1 LEARPVV
8 CIQKIQSHKHVF
20 PAANWGAADV
30 AAGVPGVAGVQA
42 GREKRK
48 KAKSQAFMQ
57 AEGGWLA
64 PQFMPKIQLLFLGL
78 IRHALPIQV
87 PFHLLLFT

>member
-1 LEARPVV
+1 MQAR
-8 CIQKIQSHKHVF
+8 
-20 PAANWGAADV
+20 
-30 AAGVPGVAGVQA
+30 
-42 GREKRK
+42 REKRK

-78 IRHALPIQV
+78 NLLCIRLITGNKQKRRGLVTAGRGTYGLQLRQRLV
-87 PFHLLLFT
+87 PFRRYCPSID